1 MRISDWS
8 SDVCFFRSTS
18 VTERVRRLLEQDPGR
33 SSSRDIAAL
42 LDVSTSTMKRRLED
56 EGTTFRQVRQ
66 SLLRERAIVLLLDHS
81 LTNSQIAVDLGYG
94 DPGNF
99 THAFKRWTGQS
110 PSEFRNVG
118 RLGEGGSAVDRKRVG
133 EGKSVSGR
141 AVH

>member
-66 SLLRERAIVLLLDHS
+66 SLLRERAIERKSGEEGPSV
-81 LTNSQIAVDLGYG
+81 AVRVEHG
-94 DPGNF
+94 
-99 THAFKRWTGQS
+99 
-110 PSEFRNVG
+110 G
-118 RLGEGGSAVDRKRVG
+118 RRRLNTKQT
-133 EGKSVSGR
+133 
-141 AVH
+141 

>member
-56 EGTTFRQVRQ
+56 EGPTFRQVRQ
-66 SLLRERAIVLLLDHS
+66 SLLRERAIVLLLYHS
-81 LTNSQIAVDLGYG
+81 LTISQLAVYLGSG
-94 DPGNF
+94 DPWNSSQAF
-99 THAFKRWTGQS
+99 TRWTGPDNRTS
-110 PSEFRNVG
+110 
-118 RLGEGGSAVDRKRVG
+118 GSW
-133 EGKSVSGR
+133 GKGVSG
-141 AVH
+141 